1 MKLAKLFGSKTKT
14 DILKYLVFRR
24 QGISIRAFESELKRS
39 FPAIKKQI
47 DLLEDAWII
56 EIDKD
61 QNKWSIYLIE
71 WIGAHIRGF
80 FVYTLQSDLQQ
91 YFLQHELLINK
102 YFYGKLFGTELDMDL
117 VLVYKAE
124 AQQHLPKIKEDI
136 NVIFRKYLI
145 ELVNVVFMSASDFD
159 KRYRLA
165 DKFVLNLMRQ
175 TKTSGV

>member
-1 MKLAKLFGSKTKT
+1 
-14 DILKYLVFRR
+14 
-24 QGISIRAFESELKRS
+24 
-39 FPAIKKQI
+39 
-47 DLLEDAWII
+47 
-56 EIDKD
+56 
-61 QNKWSIYLIE
+61 
-71 WIGAHIRGF
+71 
-80 FVYTLQSDLQQ
+80 LQQ